1 MNTESTKCLISFS
14 TGSCQ
19 ERGSSPLP
27 GNSVAAVVQ
36 CPEYA
41 HQGSVLWTP
50 EDDVT
55 LRKADSQRHRPHLSR
70 ARILQGERQ
79 PGPGSALQ
87 RHEGE
92 FFVCVVRRL
101 CADKLKVCV
110 QMAKRGILLSLQFRV
125 RNCNWS
131 AYSFESCRNLGS
143 WPSLK
148 LIQSLSPQAYSLV
161 DREVGYCQGSAF
173 IVGLLLMQVIIQS
186 SPHMHT
192 NTLIHGLPASSLTC
206 LVKNG
211 LIYGLISF
219 CSFCRCQK
227 RRLSV
232 CLLSWCKTTDYESS
246 SNPVWLSWDSACT
259 SLSLWSR

>member
-1 MNTESTKCLISFS
+1 MNTNESTKCLISFS

-79 PGPGSALQ
+79 LGPGSALQ

-92 FFVCVVRRL
+92 SLFVL
-101 CADKLKVCV
+101 WGDCV
-110 QMAKRGILLSLQFRV
+110 QINWKCVYRWQKEGFGF
-125 RNCNWS
+125 NCSFGLETVIGS

-143 WPSLK
+143 WPSQK

-173 IVGLLLMQVIIQS
+173 IVGLLLMQVIIQP
-186 SPHMHT
+186 SPHNAYKHT
-192 NTLIHGLPASSLTC
+192 DSWASS
-206 LVKNG
+206 K
-211 LIYGLISF
+211 
-219 CSFCRCQK
+219 
-227 RRLSV
+227 
-232 CLLSWCKTTDYESS
+232 
-246 SNPVWLSWDSACT
+246 
-259 SLSLWSR
+259 

>member
-79 PGPGSALQ
+79 FGPGSALQ

-92 FFVCVVRRL
+92 SLFVL
-101 CADKLKVCV
+101 WGDCV
-110 QMAKRGILLSLQFRV
+110 QINWKCVYRWQKEGFCFHCSFGLETVIGVHTALSLAETWALDHHWNSSNHCHLRRILWLTARLAIV
-125 RNCNWS
+125 KGVHSLWDC
-131 AYSFESCRNLGS
+131 YSCR
-143 WPSLK
+143 
-148 LIQSLSPQAYSLV
+148 
-161 DREVGYCQGSAF
+161 
-173 IVGLLLMQVIIQS
+173 
-186 SPHMHT
+186 
-192 NTLIHGLPASSLTC
+192 
-206 LVKNG
+206 
-211 LIYGLISF
+211 
-219 CSFCRCQK
+219 
-227 RRLSV
+227 
-232 CLLSWCKTTDYESS
+232 
-246 SNPVWLSWDSACT
+246 
-259 SLSLWSR
+259 